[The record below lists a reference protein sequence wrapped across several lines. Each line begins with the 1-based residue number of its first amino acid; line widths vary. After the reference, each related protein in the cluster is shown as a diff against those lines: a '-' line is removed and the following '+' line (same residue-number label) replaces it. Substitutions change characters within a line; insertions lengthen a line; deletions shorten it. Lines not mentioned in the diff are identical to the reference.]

1 MMVQSTS
8 HNLKFWMA
16 ADVTTVTRRFSV
28 DTSMTS
34 SHMPHYRGDV
44 FTTHG
49 NTAVMEEVSR
59 LLSLVQ
65 YLMTVTCR

>member
-1 MMVQSTS
+1 MMVQSAS

-16 ADVTTVTRRFSV
+16 ADVTTVTHRFPV
-28 DTSMTS
+28 EAGMTS

-44 FTTHG
+44 FTTHR

-59 LLSLVQ
+59 LLFLVQ